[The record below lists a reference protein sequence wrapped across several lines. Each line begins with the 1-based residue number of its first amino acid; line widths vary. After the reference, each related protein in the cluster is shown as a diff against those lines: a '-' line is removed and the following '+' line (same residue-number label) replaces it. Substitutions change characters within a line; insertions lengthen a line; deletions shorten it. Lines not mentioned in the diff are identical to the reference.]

1 MFSDNGA
8 FFKETNSFP
17 KRLRGQNVS
26 GIKVYVEGLPV
37 KGTEHMLL
45 DSGNLCLK
53 TKIPASPTT
62 SVSFCPQQPT
72 YLPEKKNTSDT
83 LSVGYKKQNKLEN
96 YNLLVACFLAKKGK
110 LRNKIGQCFDRKG
123 KLKVLRVMFFFQCK
137 VGTLFPALD
146 PGSPQI

>member
-26 GIKVYVEGLPV
+26 GIKVYVDGL

-53 TKIPASPTT
+53 TKIPATPTT
-62 SVSFCPQQPT
+62 VVSFCPQQPT
-72 YLPEKKNTSDT
+72 YFPEKTPVT
-83 LSVGYKKQNKLEN
+83 
-96 YNLLVACFLAKKGK
+96 LLVLGIKSKTN
-110 LRNKIGQCFDRKG
+110 LRNTIF
-123 KLKVLRVMFFFQCK
+123 
-137 VGTLFPALD
+137 
-146 PGSPQI
+146 